1 MQQLTADP
9 HQLRALA
16 LGFERQATA
25 IEQAR
30 TTASNLLADTFW
42 EGRDADRFGA
52 TWHDQASRLTAIA
65 QMLRSGAATLR
76 QQADRQDAV
85 SSR

>member
-16 LGFERQATA
+16 LGFERQAAA

-30 TTASNLLADTFW
+30 SAASALLADAFW

-52 TWHDQASRLTAIA
+52 DWQNQAGRLTAIA